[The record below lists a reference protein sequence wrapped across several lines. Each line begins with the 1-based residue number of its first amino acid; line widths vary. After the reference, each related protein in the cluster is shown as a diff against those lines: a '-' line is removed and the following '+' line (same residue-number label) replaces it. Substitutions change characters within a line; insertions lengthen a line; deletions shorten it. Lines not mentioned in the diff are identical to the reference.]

1 VTQRRSPRSAVASVE
16 EPTVFVVD
24 DDDLFRVGGD
34 GRADIPTLEPG
45 ASLAVGSS
53 LPPANRPFFIQL
65 YSLEVGNSS

>member
-1 VTQRRSPRSAVASVE
+1 MTTISFTSAAMAALI
-16 EPTVFVVD
+16 F
-24 DDDLFRVGGD
+24 L
-34 GRADIPTLEPG
+34 LLNLG